1 MFKKLKK
8 LILGGTIFSTAAN
21 MHACVY
27 GPPESLGLNQSSDIK
42 TYDDSQNEKPSATTT
57 TTRFKP
63 EDNENEDVYGPP
75 EFFGAEPEEPDDPE
89 EPEEESSAPVDSFDP
104 EDNLNVCVYGP
115 PEMFGGEM
123 IRNNMGIDLPSP
135 FSQTDDENK

>member
-42 TYDDSQNEKPSATTT
+42 TYDDSQNERQTTVTTT
-57 TTRFKP
+57 NTEFRP

-75 EFFGAEPEEPDDPE
+75 EYFGAEPEEPDDPE
-89 EPEEESSAPVDSFDP
+89 EESSAPEDSFDP
-104 EDNLNVCVYGP
+104 EENLNVCVYGP

-123 IRNNMGIDLPSP
+123 IKNNMGIDLPSP